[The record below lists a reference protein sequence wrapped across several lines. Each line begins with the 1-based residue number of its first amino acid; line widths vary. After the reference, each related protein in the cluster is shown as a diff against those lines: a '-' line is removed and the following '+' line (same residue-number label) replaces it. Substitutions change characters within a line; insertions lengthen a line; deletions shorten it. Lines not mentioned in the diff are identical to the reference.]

1 MAGLVRIDG
10 FLLEPGTPVFKGDNE
25 KYFDQY
31 KREEKVSYEDG
42 RPAYF
47 AFEKEVS
54 ALYGVIFEFSV
65 VEPIFIL
72 DLGDEDVVSNLYK
85 HAPPKIQKIITE
97 HYGFN
102 PANGTITIRDSV
114 HKQDNILSKYLCSIG
129 AKGYVL
135 DKQLETELGGTF
147 HREVMLCDPSTLQFS
162 KLVGFSKDKKKIILR
177 EPTMT
182 DEEQIQYKMKEKKM
196 KEELIESRK
205 KKRQMMRPPRSS
217 SSTIRFSQSLEDEE
231 DDEDDENDENDEEEE
246 NDNQILPLN
255 QNLFGNLSD
264 TSPPKAT
271 MYDSPPK
278 KTSPYKKTKTENMDS
293 YKTP

>member
-1 MAGLVRIDG
+1 MAGLVRLEG
-10 FLLEPGTPVFKGDNE
+10 FLLEAGTPLFKGDNA

-31 KREEKVSYEDG
+31 KTEGTVSYDDG

-54 ALYGVIFEFSV
+54 ALYGIIFEFTV
-65 VEPIFIL
+65 EEPIFIV
-72 DLGDEDVVSNLYK
+72 DLGDDDVVSNLYQ
-85 HAPPKIQKIITE
+85 HAPRKIQKIITE
-97 HYGFN
+97 HYGFD
-102 PANGTITIRDSV
+102 PKSGTIKKRDSV

-135 DKQLETELGGTF
+135 DKQLETELGGKF

-162 KLVGFSKDKKKIILR
+162 KLVGFSKDKQTIEKRK
-177 EPTMT
+177 PTMM
-182 DEEQIQYKMKEKKM
+182 DEEQIQNKMKEKKM

-205 KKRQMMRPPRSS
+205 NRRLSMRPPRSS
-217 SSTIRFSQSLEDEE
+217 ASMGRFSQNLEYEEEDEDDEE
-231 DDEDDENDENDEEEE
+231 DDEEAEEEE

-255 QNLFGNLSD
+255 QNLFG
-264 TSPPKAT
+264 TSLLNST
-271 MYDSPPK
+271 MYDSPK
-278 KTSPYKKTKTENMDS
+278 KTPSPRKKTKTENMDS